1 MLRGFGKHEKSVDE
15 ILFHYNLHVRIN
27 GTAVRRVAVK
37 TYNRRQ
43 NGRREGNDW

>member
-1 MLRGFGKHEKSVDE
+1 MLRGFGKHEKSDGE
-15 ILFHYNLHVRIN
+15 ILLHYNLHVRTN
-27 GTAVRRVAVK
+27 GAALKRVAEK